1 MPKNKLRDLPAWM
14 SQAGHTSTK
23 ASTEPSKKLA
33 NDAIEKAPSQI
44 QSSSST
50 PLKTSNT
57 KITSFFSP
65 TKTGQ
70 VEMTTQKTGANS
82 FNSSAAH
89 DMEKEPFYVL
99 SPAEL
104 TEIAEEMLKS
114 EGS

>member
-23 ASTEPSKKLA
+23 ASTEPSKKLV
-33 NDAIEKAPSQI
+33 NDAIEKPPS

-50 PLKTSNT
+50 PMKTSNT
-57 KITSFFSP
+57 KITNFFSP
-65 TKTGQ
+65 TKIGQ
-70 VEMTTQKTGANS
+70 VEMASQKTAANS
-82 FNSSAAH
+82 FNPSAAH
-89 DMEKEPFYVL
+89 EIEKEPFYVL

-114 EGS
+114 EES